1 MKEHLIFL
9 TLLTLV
15 LAGCVSDEKVQNGS
29 AQENDAFTETSDP
42 PVQPD
47 EISPKEKADVEG
59 NSLILKNASD
69 MGENRISLESA
80 KANEELR
87 DRINKELEEAAK
99 KRDAQTTTL
108 PITPTTTP
116 TTQADTTT
124 TNTPAILAKQ
134 DSTPTAPTVKVE
146 VYHFHGN
153 SQCVSCRTVGAYA
166 EETVNTYFSQE
177 LKDGRLV
184 FAHVNYD
191 LPENKALAG
200 KYGVTGSSLWIGT
213 YKEGRFSKEENVNVW
228 YKINNKGD
236 YLSYLKGVISTK
248 LA

>member
-15 LAGCVSDEKVQNGS
+15 LAGCVSDEKIQNESG
-29 AQENDAFTETSDP
+29 QEIDTFAETTNP
-42 PVQPD
+42 PVPAGD
-47 EISPKEKADVEG
+47 MTTGEKADIEG
-59 NSLILKNASD
+59 SPVISSDDSKKSENSA
-69 MGENRISLESA
+69 SLEKA
-80 KANEELR
+80 IANEDLR

-108 PITPTTTP
+108 PTMPPTSS
-116 TTQADTTT
+116 TTQAEMIDEPIT
-124 TNTPAILAKQ
+124 
-134 DSTPTAPTVKVE
+134 DSSIKVE
-146 VYHFHGN
+146 VYHFHGI
-153 SQCVSCRTVGAYA
+153 SQCVSCITVGAYA

-191 LPENKALAG
+191 LPENKALAT

-213 YKEGRFSKEENVNVW
+213 YTDGKFSKEENVNVW
-228 YKINNKGD
+228 YKINSKGD
-236 YLSYLKGVISTK
+236 YLSYLKEVISAK

>member
-1 MKEHLIFL
+1 MRKKMKKNLIFL
-9 TLLTLV
+9 TLITIV
-15 LAGCVSDEKVQNGS
+15 LAGCVSEEKTSREIEQSIDTQDTTSISLVS
-29 AQENDAFTETSDP
+29 A
-42 PVQPD
+42 D
-47 EISPKEKADVEG
+47 EITAEEKADVE
-59 NSLILKNASD
+59 NDSVILKNSSKKS
-69 MGENRISLESA
+69 ENITSLESA

-108 PITPTTTP
+108 LITPTTTS
-116 TTQADTTT
+116 TTQAD
-124 TNTPAILAKQ
+124 AIDEPIT
-134 DSTPTAPTVKVE
+134 DSSIKVE

-153 SQCVSCRTVGAYA
+153 SQCVSCITVGAYA

-191 LPENKALAG
+191 LQENKTPAG
-200 KYGVTGSSLWIGT
+200 KYGVTGSSLWIGA
-213 YKEGRFSKEENVNVW
+213 YKGGKFSKEENVNVW

-236 YLSYLKGVISTK
+236 YLSYLKGVISAK

>member
-1 MKEHLIFL
+1 M
-9 TLLTLV
+9 
-15 LAGCVSDEKVQNGS
+15 SDEKVQNWS
-29 AQENDAFTETSDP
+29 AQEIETIKETSDP
-42 PVQPD
+42 PVQAVD
-47 EISPKEKADVEG
+47 ITTGEKADVEG
-59 NSLILKNASD
+59 YSGILKNISKKS
-69 MGENRISLESA
+69 ENSISLETA

-108 PITPTTTP
+108 PTS

-124 TNTPAILAKQ
+124 TNTPTTLPKQ
-134 DSTPTAPTVKVE
+134 DSTPTAPTFKVE
-146 VYHFHGN
+146 AYHFHGN

-177 LKDGRLV
+177 LKDGRLI

-213 YKEGRFSKEENVNVW
+213 YKDGKFSKEENVNVW

-236 YLSYLKGVISTK
+236 YLIYLKGVIAAK

>member
-15 LAGCVSDEKVQNGS
+15 LAGCVSEEKIQNRSGESNITGS
-29 AQENDAFTETSDP
+29 PVLANDRTAE
-42 PVQPD
+42 
-47 EISPKEKADVEG
+47 EKADETPYAEIFNNLPERTG
-59 NSLILKNASD
+59 NNPFLENA
-69 MGENRISLESA
+69 N
-80 KANEELR
+80 ANEDLR
-87 DRINKELEEAAK
+87 ENLNKELEEAAK
-99 KRDAQTTTL
+99 KRDAQTITL
-108 PITPTTTP
+108 PTVPPTSS
-116 TTQADTTT
+116 TTQAE
-124 TNTPAILAKQ
+124 AIDNAVTGSK
-134 DSTPTAPTVKVE
+134 VKVE
-146 VYHFHGN
+146 VYHFHGS

-177 LKDGRLV
+177 LKDGRLI

-191 LPENKALAG
+191 LPENKALAE

-213 YKEGRFSKEENVNVW
+213 YVDGKFSKEENVNVW

-236 YLSYLKGVISTK
+236 YLSYLKGVITAK